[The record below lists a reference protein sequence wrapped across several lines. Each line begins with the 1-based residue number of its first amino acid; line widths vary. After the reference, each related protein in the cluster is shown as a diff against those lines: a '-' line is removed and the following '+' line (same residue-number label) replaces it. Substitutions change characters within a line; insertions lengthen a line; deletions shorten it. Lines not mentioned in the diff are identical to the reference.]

1 MNGLYIL
8 SIFFLLNLNSKKTE
22 TAYQNTESYQRFV
35 GAWEFCGNKTVDFPC
50 LDDSKS
56 FRFGKGGGMQN
67 CNNVK
72 FRLILTFRFQEGQ
85 LHLNCQSF
93 VNTETDIE
101 FAEFNNTPVYIDFH
115 SKLITVEKER
125 KYVYKYY
132 FTQANE
138 LVLKLN
144 LEETNRANL

>member
-1 MNGLYIL
+1 
-8 SIFFLLNLNSKKTE
+8 
-22 TAYQNTESYQRFV
+22 
-35 GAWEFCGNKTVDFPC
+35 
-50 LDDSKS
+50 
-56 FRFGKGGGMQN
+56 MQN

-93 VNTETDIE
+93 VNTETAIE
-101 FAEFNNTPVYIDFH
+101 FAEFNNTPVHIDFH
-115 SKLITVEKER
+115 YKLMTLEKEK

>member
-35 GAWEFCGNKTVDFPC
+35 GAWEFCGNKIVDFPGS
-50 LDDSKS
+50 DDSKS
-56 FRFGKGGGMQN
+56 FRFGKGGSMQN

>member
-1 MNGLYIL
+1 
-8 SIFFLLNLNSKKTE
+8 
-22 TAYQNTESYQRFV
+22 
-35 GAWEFCGNKTVDFPC
+35 
-50 LDDSKS
+50 
-56 FRFGKGGGMQN
+56 
-67 CNNVK
+67 
-72 FRLILTFRFQEGQ
+72 
-85 LHLNCQSF
+85 